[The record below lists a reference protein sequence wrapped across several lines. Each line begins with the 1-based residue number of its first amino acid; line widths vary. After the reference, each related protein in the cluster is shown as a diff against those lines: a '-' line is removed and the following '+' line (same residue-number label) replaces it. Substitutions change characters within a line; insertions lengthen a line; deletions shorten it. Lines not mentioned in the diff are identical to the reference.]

1 MFGIFPIIAW
11 AQSLNDPA
19 TQPKDKQHLMIQK
32 LQAWSMLLYY
42 PLEHLCQS
50 LEATGFS

>member
-1 MFGIFPIIAW
+1 MFGIFTIIEW